1 MAGNVW
7 EWTCSDYGPSYGGDE
22 QRCSTA
28 RSNEG
33 QRVVRGGSW
42 NNGAGDL
49 RLAKR
54 LARKPDYRDAMT
66 GFRVVMEETNTI
78 P

>member
-1 MAGNVW
+1 MP
-7 EWTCSDYGPSYGGDE
+7 TLFDPI
-22 QRCSTA
+22 Q
-28 RSNEG
+28 
-33 QRVVRGGSW
+33 
-42 NNGAGDL
+42 AGDL